1 MVTLMTMMKMMT
13 VDGNGV
19 NDDKDKHC
27 DDDDNGW

>member
-1 MVTLMTMMKMMT
+1 METMMRTMMT
-13 VDGNGV
+13 VDGNDV

>member
-1 MVTLMTMMKMMT
+1 MATMMRTMMT
-13 VDGNGV
+13 VDGKGD